1 MMYRRYTQYL
11 PMIIR
16 GNNIVNLVLILFL
29 ISCQTYEVIE
39 TPKELKGLWFDQ
51 TTMDWLIKIDEKTVF
66 WRNKIETIKRVEQYQ
81 QNFKIITPTQ
91 TINTT
96 LLNDSLSINGI
107 WLTKTFKEHIRSP
120 KSKEQITNRGTVLIQ
135 GFFEQIDSASQ
146 GSPLKIYVNDFIL
159 GDQLEYL
166 TEIDSSGIFRIEL
179 EVNGTQDI
187 ILGSEHFDHW
197 GKLLVSPG
205 DTLTINVPRSKLIDN
220 IHFAGNNAS
229 ANYDIF
235 LMNELYKTYIPDYRA
250 VNRALGREPTEYVQ
264 FRRAYR
270 QAEQKFLEEYCKE
283 RNCTELFKQ
292 WFRANVEVE
301 YFSNLMKFSWQS
313 LNYGLGSETRLTGD
327 IKENYEREFMDSIRQ
342 DSKLYQLSSS
352 YVSLINGISH
362 RVVIRSNETAKNHSR
377 PLIDFLLD
385 KEVLVS
391 EDEREF
397 LEGFKDSG
405 INTKDLTQSEKEQ
418 WWAIEDK
425 FSISIQKFRMKSAHE
440 FFVNSLLRAENKNT
454 KDLLLSQH
462 FYRSILLNRNYEI
475 MDWAFQT
482 TSSQIENES
491 YSQYLKSLYEEI
503 KSQEE
508 QIDRLQLSAMKFDGN
523 GKKLLQKIKRDNP
536 DQAIV
541 IDFWGTWCQPCL
553 KDFEATKDLK
563 AKTSKLKFVYL
574 CVNSSE
580 RNWKN
585 VLVKYN
591 PEGDHYLLS
600 QQQTQELLELF
611 NVRSF
616 PTYILIDKM
625 GEIHREIPRPTNGEE
640 FKEYLEKVG

>member
-1 MMYRRYTQYL
+1 
-11 PMIIR
+11 MIIR

-29 ISCQTYEVIE
+29 NSCQTYEVIE
-39 TPKELKGLWFDQ
+39 TPKEVKGLWFDQ
-51 TTMDWLIKIDEKTVF
+51 TTMDWVIKIDEKTVF
-66 WRNKIETIKRVEQYQ
+66 WRNKIEPIKRVEQYQ
-81 QNFKIITPTQ
+81 NNFKIITPTQ

-96 LLNDSLSINGI
+96 LLNDSLFINGN
-107 WLTKTFKEHIRSP
+107 WLTSTFEEHNRAP
-120 KSKEQITNRGTVLIQ
+120 KSKEQITNRGTALIQ
-135 GFFEQIDSASQ
+135 GFIEQIDSASQ
-146 GSPLKIYVNDFIL
+146 GSPLKVYVNDFIL

-166 TEIDSSGIFRIEL
+166 TEIDSNGIFKIEL
-179 EVNGTQDI
+179 ELNGTQDI
-187 ILGSEHFDHW
+187 ILGSEYFDHW
-197 GKLLVSPG
+197 RKLLVSPG

-235 LMNELYKTYIPDYRA
+235 FMNKLYKTFIPDYRA
-250 VNRALGREPTEYVQ
+250 VNRALGGEPSEYVQ

-270 QAEQKFLEEYCKE
+270 QAEQKFLEEYCNE

-292 WFRANVEVE
+292 WFNANAEVE
-301 YFSNLMKFSWQS
+301 YFSNLMKLSWQS

-327 IKENYEREFMDSIRQ
+327 LKENYEREFMDSIHQ

-352 YVSLINGISH
+352 YFGLINGISH
-362 RVVIRSNETAKNHSR
+362 RVVTQSDETAEKFR
-377 PLIDFLLD
+377 KAEIGFLLD
-385 KEVLVS
+385 NEVLLS
-391 EDEREF
+391 EKEREF
-397 LEGFKDSG
+397 LVGFRDSG
-405 INTKDLTQSEKEQ
+405 INIKDLSQSEKEV

-425 FSISIQKFRMKSAHE
+425 FSIGIQKFRMKTGHE
-440 FFVNSLLRAENKNT
+440 FFMNSLLRAENVNT

-475 MDWAFQT
+475 MDWAFEK
-482 TSSQIENES
+482 TSSQIENGN
-491 YSQYLKSLYEEI
+491 YSQYLESLYEEI

-523 GKKLLQKIKRDNP
+523 GKKLLQKIKKDNP
-536 DQAIV
+536 DQTIV
-541 IDFWGTWCQPCL
+541 VDFWGTWCQPCL
-553 KDFEATKDLK
+553 TDFETTKELK
-563 AKTSKLKFVYL
+563 AETSKLKFVYL

-600 QQQTQELLELF
+600 QRQTQELLELF
-611 NVRSF
+611 KVWSF

-625 GEIHREIPRPTNGEE
+625 GKIHREIPRPTNGED
-640 FKEYLEKVG
+640 FKEYVEKVG